1 MRKRAFLPLM
11 EQAVMILVFALAAAL
26 CLRPF
31 VWADGYSTRQQ
42 ARDHAIVAAQRAAET
57 LKAIGQTD
65 GGDMAH
71 TLTQA
76 VQLVGGEAAQGI
88 WYIGYD
94 ENWNQTADTGKE
106 VYRLCV
112 QGEPAPVEGMWQAR
126 VWVDVLEDIRVGGT
140 YNGPLFS
147 LTVAWQEVASYG

>member
-1 MRKRAFLPLM
+1 
-11 EQAVMILVFALAAAL
+11 
-26 CLRPF
+26 
-31 VWADGYSTRQQ
+31 
-42 ARDHAIVAAQRAAET
+42 
-57 LKAIGQTD
+57 
-65 GGDMAH
+65 MAH

-106 VYRLCV
+106 VYRLFV

-126 VWVDVLEDIRVGGT
+126 VWVDVLEEIRVGGT